1 MLSLFLFQP
10 ARLVFD
16 LAFDNVI
23 HVAVVAHPSLLKPED
38 LDVRHSF
45 VDILISL
52 LSAIPYQTYI
62 AKSKAP
68 LLINS
73 CELDDAFPQSFAET
87 ADQKFANFAPGYRR
101 THYEGASHGF
111 AVRGDIVREHVF
123 SLHCPEAHSAPHV
136 QSKPAVKTAKEGA
149 FKGSVE
155 WLIKYLQ

>member
-1 MLSLFLFQP
+1 
-10 ARLVFD
+10 VFD

-45 VDILISL
+45 ADMCIFL
-52 LSAIPYQTYI
+52 LSVIPSQTYI

-73 CELDDAFPQSFAET
+73 CEDDGSFPKSFAET
-87 ADQKFANFAPGYRR
+87 ADQKFSNFAPGYRR
-101 THYEGASHGF
+101 TYYEGASHGF
-111 AVRGDIVREHVF
+111 AVRGDVVRENLF
-123 SLHCPEAHSAPHV
+123 LLHCPEAHSVPHA
-136 QSKPAVKTAKEGA
+136 QSKPTVKAAKEGA
-149 FKGSVE
+149 FKESVE